1 MHVVIDVYK
10 FGQEFFIIGIFWNF
24 FYNYLKSILAKKHKI
39 HFGCMQKVICSLNMQ
54 IKRAL
59 VIWIEQYAPYI
70 QNLPRPARKDSKVCI
85 EKLKNT
91 IGLTVESIYYGQHP
105 TDVMYG

>member
-1 MHVVIDVYK
+1 
-10 FGQEFFIIGIFWNF
+10 
-24 FYNYLKSILAKKHKI
+24 
-39 HFGCMQKVICSLNMQ
+39 MQ

-59 VIWIEQYAPYI
+59 VIWIVPYI

-85 EKLKNT
+85 EKLKNNT
-91 IGLTVESIYYGQHP
+91 GLTVESIYCGQHP